1 MKEKGASTRK
11 IVEGETAFGWVYMQN
26 FRFVCCSRREENK
39 DGERQKQKCT
49 LGPSA
54 LLIGVY
60 NYLSAEL
67 SQQSA
72 RGNTKQN
79 GRPLLP

>member
-11 IVEGETAFGWVYMQN
+11 IVEGETTIRWVYMQN
-26 FRFVCCSRREENK
+26 FRSVCCSRREEIK
-39 DGERQKQKCT
+39 DGERQKQKCA

-54 LLIGVY
+54 LLTGVY

-72 RGNTKQN
+72 PGNAKRN
-79 GRPLLP
+79 DRPLLS